1 MARVMALARAIP
13 NTSAIATRRI
23 PMNAVPPP
31 FVRPRSSR
39 RGWRGQHVIP
49 DIPVTGARMPQD
61 ASAGQ
66 SCGPI
71 QVPIVQSQ
79 SVLVK

>member
-49 DIPVTGARMPQD
+49 DIPVTGARMPRMRPLGKVVGRFKCRLCK
-61 ASAGQ
+61 ANRSW
-66 SCGPI
+66 
-71 QVPIVQSQ
+71 
-79 SVLVK
+79 